1 MGKYSPRYQVMNSK
15 EVKVFHKKLE
25 GQFGFKGRLD
35 CLFFEK
41 KDKIYIISKGYR
53 DLDVK
58 KFNINSMGLYIAKE
72 DLGGVRLS
80 VEGSQ
85 LVGPK
90 SSKNIVEVLDPKEWM
105 CGNDIL
111 VKEKLKNFVLVKY
124 KKDFLGCGF
133 FKKGKLLNYIPKSR
147 RMKE

>member
-1 MGKYSPRYQVMNSK
+1 MGKYSPRYHVMNNK
-15 EVKVFHKKLE
+15 EIKVFHKRLGE
-25 GQFGFKGRLD
+25 QFGFKGKLD
-35 CLFFEK
+35 YLFFKK
-41 KDKIYIISKGYR
+41 KDKIYIISKRYK

-58 KFNINSMGLYIAKE
+58 KFNINSVGLYIAKE

-90 SSKNIVEVLDPKEWM
+90 SSKNIVEVLDPKEWV
-105 CGNDIL
+105 GGKDISI
-111 VKEKLKNFVLVKY
+111 KEKLKNFVLVRY

-133 FKKGKLLNYIPKSR
+133 FKKGTLLNYIPKSR